1 MSFQQLPASLPQSL
15 SFLLIF
21 PSLSILNLWRILRHW
36 LPSPVLSPAY
46 DPFALDLVAP
56 PSFESPIGPELRHST
71 WVSISPP
78 YLTDYHCYFALAT
91 LYESHTYREA
101 HTDPLWQQTMN
112 EELDTLHK
120 DHTWDMV
127 NLLPSQSVVCC
138 R

>member
-1 MSFQQLPASLPQSL
+1 MSPSSGSPIFTNL
-15 SFLLIF
+15 FLLLYPEF
-21 PSLSILNLWRILRHW
+21 MEDSSTSAT
-36 LPSPVLSPAY
+36 SPNDSSSVLSLTHDLPI
-46 DPFALDLVAP
+46 LDLVAP
-56 PSFESPIGPELRHST
+56 PSPKPLIGPDHRCST
-71 WVSISPP
+71 QVSIPP
-78 YLTDYHCYFALAT
+78 SYLTDYHCYFALAT

-101 HTDPLWQQTMN
+101 HIDPLWQQTMN